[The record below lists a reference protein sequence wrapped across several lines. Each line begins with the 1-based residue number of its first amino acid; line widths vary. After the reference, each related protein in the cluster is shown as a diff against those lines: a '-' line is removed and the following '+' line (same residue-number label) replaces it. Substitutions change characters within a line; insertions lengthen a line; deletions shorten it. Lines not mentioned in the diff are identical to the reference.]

1 MTLTMTPHV
10 PATRSAPL
18 APSVCLPG
26 ICCSTAHITLEDSR
40 RLAQASSPATECGHC
55 DWIHDTGYG
64 YLLRLNARYHPA
76 LRLKAIGLSRAC
88 RRLVITLMQRYG
100 THILHLDADGDLL
113 PGFATFDW

>member
-1 MTLTMTPHV
+1 MTLTTTTHA
-10 PATRSAPL
+10 PATRATPL
-18 APSVCLPG
+18 APLVCLPG
-26 ICCSTAHITLEDSR
+26 ICCSTAYITQEDSR

-64 YLLRLNARYHPA
+64 YLLRLNARYHPV
-76 LRLKAIGLSRAC
+76 LRLKAIGLSRAS

-100 THILHLDADGDLL
+100 IHILHLDADGDLL

>member
-1 MTLTMTPHV
+1 MTLTT
-10 PATRSAPL
+10 TTSSSGGLAPL

-26 ICCSTAHITLEDSR
+26 ICCSTAHITREDSLI
-40 RLAQASSPATECGHC
+40 LAQATKRGHC

-64 YLLRLNARYHPA
+64 YLLRLNARHHPA
-76 LRLKAIGLSRAC
+76 LRLKAIGLSGAC

-113 PGFATFDW
+113 PGFAMFDW

>member
-1 MTLTMTPHV
+1 MRLTTTTHV
-10 PATRSAPL
+10 PDIRTVPL

-26 ICCSTAHITLEDSR
+26 ICCSTAHITREDSK

-76 LRLKAIGLSRAC
+76 LHLKAIGLSGAC
-88 RRLVITLMQRYG
+88 RRLVVTLMQLYG
-100 THILHLDADGDLL
+100 IHILHLDADGDLL
-113 PGFATFDW
+113 PDFATFDW

>member
-26 ICCSTAHITLEDSR
+26 ICCSTAHITLEDNR
-40 RLAQASSPATECGHC
+40 RLAQASSPATEYGHC

-76 LRLKAIGLSRAC
+76 LRLKAIGLSRAS

-100 THILHLDADGDLL
+100 IHILHLDADGDLL